1 MDHVNEM
8 RQLRCQQGLCANK
21 TDELLS
27 TSYHQTVEHIP
38 NLYYIP
44 REQSRGANNRTH
56 SARLRLYPTY
66 RVLVCANPW
75 QKKIQKSWS
84 PTGLRCVPNFDKL
97 LFSPAI
103 NLGDVQNFINHRCQE
118 DFLHRAP
125 SHVISYNMSN
135 IYLSKFGHLV
145 ELSILWLGRDT
156 WERGLWGMLT
166 LSVLFWA
173 AFRSRMFWT
182 A

>member
-56 SARLRLYPTY
+56 SARLRLYPTH
-66 RVLVCANPW
+66 RVW
-75 QKKIQKSWS
+75 
-84 PTGLRCVPNFDKL
+84 CVPTLDKKK
-97 LFSPAI
+97 
-103 NLGDVQNFINHRCQE
+103 
-118 DFLHRAP
+118 
-125 SHVISYNMSN
+125 
-135 IYLSKFGHLV
+135 SKKVGHLPG
-145 ELSILWLGRDT
+145 LGVCQTLTSFFFLLQLT
-156 WERGLWGMLT
+156 WETCRTLLTIDVRKTFSIAHLVML
-166 LSVLFWA
+166 
-173 AFRSRMFWT
+173 
-182 A
+182 